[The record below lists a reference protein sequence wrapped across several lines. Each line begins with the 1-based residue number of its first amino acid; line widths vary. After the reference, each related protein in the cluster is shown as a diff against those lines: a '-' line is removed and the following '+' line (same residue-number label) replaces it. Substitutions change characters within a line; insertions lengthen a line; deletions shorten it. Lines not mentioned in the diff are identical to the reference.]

1 MTAIAPAGAFA
12 PASREAFAEA
22 VPGPARREIVR
33 FGWRSDDGHLQL
45 SGSGAARIA
54 PPDTLRADIAASLGI
69 GRATVILTG
78 DSVVAQPPNVVDQ
91 VLPDRF
97 ALWAV
102 LGIARLPAGDIAVE
116 RSEQGVRSMWRTVD
130 KFGRTTTFELNSGAL
145 ASVSREEGGRATSQL
160 LLTRGA
166 DGAVSRASL
175 TDLARGLRLEVTI
188 TSREPSEAFAPATWR
203 LGP

>member
-1 MTAIAPAGAFA
+1 VTAIAPAGAYA
-12 PASREAFAEA
+12 PSSRAAFAQA
-22 VPGPARREIVR
+22 FPGPARREIVR

-54 PPDTLRADIAASLGI
+54 PPDSLRADIAASLGI

-78 DSVVAQPPNVVDQ
+78 DSGVAQPPGVVDQ

-102 LGIARLPAGDIAVE
+102 LGIARLPPGDVTIE
-116 RSEQGVRSMWRTVD
+116 RSEEGGRSMWRRLD
-130 KFGRTTTFELNSGAL
+130 AKGRTTTFELNSGVL
-145 ASVSREEGGRATSQL
+145 VSVSRAEGGRATSQL
-160 LLTRGA
+160 LLTRDA
-166 DGAVSRASL
+166 DGTVRRASL
-175 TDLARGLRLEVTI
+175 TDLARGLRLEIAV
-188 TSREPSEAFAPATWR
+188 TSREASAAFPPETWR